1 MPKLP
6 TEDSLSAVVPRP
18 SRGFV
23 AIEPAPLD
31 RSWEGLGEIGQ
42 LIDKEFDRIEDLR
55 VNDAL
60 NQLRQRRIE
69 LSQGE
74 AGFTQKKGAAVVN
87 EPVLDNFQGA
97 FSREIDTIGGNLR
110 TGRARTAF
118 QQRAAQEANAFQ
130 MDLLRHVS
138 AQTDA
143 YQESVFA
150 ATMENGARTIVL
162 EATKPADV
170 LAEVGKLSDA
180 IEAELDRR
188 GFEAGTPD
196 AEKVREAFRQEALGG
211 ALTSAIATL
220 LAEDRSAEAQRIF
233 NEYEKMG
240 AFTAKQIAAI
250 KPKLQSAKDWTV
262 GAALGEQAFSM
273 LLQGK
278 SATEIESYMNKQAGS
293 ASELNSARVTYGR
306 MLSARNTQW
315 NENANSAYEEMVRL
329 SGGVNTEATWLQI
342 RSKYVDRMDPST
354 IIALDKAAAHDA
366 KGESVSTDLEVWYD
380 IKQMETT
387 DPEGFASMDLLKYR
401 DVLSKTDFQRFGDSQ
416 RAIREGRRDRNVET
430 VTQIVSRISGENGWN
445 RSKSNPKPKQFQ
457 EWLVERIDKEKQET
471 GRVVISDT
479 RIRELAREGLEPV
492 EYERPGILWGT
503 RKTKALRFEY
513 DIEQRGTAAVQV
525 VPPPGAVAPRT
536 SAPSSAG
543 GITVADVPVQA
554 VRIIRQQYAQKF
566 GRQPTPQEIVDLY
579 LQNSQ

>member
-74 AGFTQKKGAAVVN
+74 TGFAQKKGAAVVN

-97 FSREIDTIGGNLR
+97 FSREIDTIGGSLR

-211 ALTSAIATL
+211 ALTTAVATL

-262 GAALGEQAFSM
+262 GSSLGEEAFSM
-273 LLQGK
+273 LIAGK
-278 SATEIESYMNKQAGS
+278 SATEIESYMNKRATSQAELS
-293 ASELNSARVTYGR
+293 AARTSYGR
-306 MLSARNTQW
+306 MLAARNTQW
-315 NENANSAYEEMVRL
+315 AENANSAYSEMVQL
-329 SGGVNTEATWLQI
+329 SGGKNTEATWLQV
-342 RSKYVDRMDPST
+342 RSKYVDRMDPET
-354 IIALDKAAAHDA
+354 VIALDKAAETDA
-366 KGESVSTDLEVWYD
+366 AGGRTKTDMALWYD
-380 IKQMETT
+380 LTSMATER
-387 DPEGFASMDLLKYR
+387 PEEFGGLDLLKYKDR
-401 DVLSKTDFQRFGDSQ
+401 LTDSNFQALAKEQAMVRT
-416 RAIREGRRDRNVET
+416 GRREKNVET
-430 VTQIVSRISGENGWN
+430 VRQLAANIATTQGWTNKSGKVTAG
-445 RSKSNPKPKQFQ
+445 KFLD
-457 EWLVERIDKEKQET
+457 WLNQRVIEEKEAT
-471 GRVVISDT
+471 GRVALSDS
-479 RIRELAREGLEPV
+479 RLREIAQEGMETV
-492 EYERPGILWGT
+492 EYQVPGLLFGTNT
-503 RKTKALRFEY
+503 RKARKFEY
-513 DIEQRGTAAVQV
+513 EHDLKQGNIPQVQPADAPEAEA
-525 VPPPGAVAPRT
+525 PP
-536 SAPSSAG
+536 
-543 GITVADVPVQA
+543 TVTLSDVPTQA
-554 VRIIRQQYAQKF
+554 IRVIRQQYAQKL
-566 GRQPTPQEIVDLY
+566 GRQPTPQEIVDMY
-579 LQNSQ
+579 LQMAQ

>member
-74 AGFTQKKGAAVVN
+74 AGFAQKKGAAVVN

-188 GFEAGTPD
+188 GFEAGTPE

-211 ALTSAIATL
+211 ALTTAVATL
-220 LAEDRSAEAQRIF
+220 LAEDRTAEAQRIF

-240 AFTAKQIAAI
+240 AFTAKQIAQI

-262 GAALGEQAFSM
+262 GAALGERAYQM
-273 LLQGK
+273 RLEGK
-278 SATEIESYMNKQAGS
+278 SVVDVERFLNNNAKSQT
-293 ASELNSARVTYGR
+293 ELNSARVAYGR
-306 MLSARNTQW
+306 FEAAKTEQW
-315 NENANSAYEEMVRL
+315 NENAKTALEEMIQI
-329 SGGVNTEATWLQI
+329 SGDKYDPSSWFQI
-342 RSKYVDRMDPST
+342 RSKYVDRLSPDT
-354 IIALDKAAAHDA
+354 IISLDAAADKVA
-366 KGESVSTDLEVWYD
+366 KGER
-380 IKQMETT
+380 ITT
-387 DPEGFASMDLLKYR
+387 DWALYEELINEAYRPSTSDKFLSRSFQAEYGDRLAPTELKQLIALQASMVQGKGQTR
-401 DVLSKTDFQRFGDSQ
+401 
-416 RAIREGRRDRNVET
+416 VET
-430 VTQIVSRISGENGWN
+430 VTRIINNIAAVEGWQPGK
-445 RSKSNPKPKQFQ
+445 RPK
-457 EWLVERIDKEKQET
+457 DKEKVGKFSAWLAEEVRKEMVRT
-471 GRVVISDT
+471 DRPFVPES
-479 RIRELAREGLEPV
+479 RINELARRGLEQV
-492 EYERPGILWGT
+492 EYEEAGMLYGT
-503 RKTKALRFEY
+503 NKVKKPRFEY
-513 DIEQRGTAAVQV
+513 EIDERDGNLNLPPAQV
-525 VPPPGAVAPRT
+525 RARSIPAQISVE
-536 SAPSSAG
+536 
-543 GITVADVPVQA
+543 
-554 VRIIRQQYAQKF
+554 IRQVFVETY
-566 GRQPTPQEIVDLY
+566 GRAPTPAEMVQYYEDL
-579 LQNSQ
+579 LDAQQGRK